1 MPVRSAL
8 QINLH
13 PLDARHVVHTL
24 AHQLE
29 AWGGQVERVVLTVD
43 TRQSRNGR
51 YSSTD
56 YEEHRGPLFDHIEAV
71 ARRWPKIEI
80 AEVDYSPAARE
91 AVRQRYFATSEDYPD
106 KAFDGGPFHAYFYG
120 LLEAQAD
127 YVVHMDSDM
136 LFGGGSQ
143 GWLDEAIGWLE
154 KSSDALFAGP
164 LPGPP
169 RADGSLADL
178 HRSFSGPPRLPAPE
192 RLAAGYPA
200 YRFHSVSTRIFVF
213 DQRRFDARLGAFEL
227 VRPGFKRRMRARL
240 YRQSPLSLS
249 AEETMT
255 AAMLRNGLCRI
266 DLFGSGAG
274 MYSLHPPYRSDTF
287 YRELPD
293 LIARIGAGAIPEA
306 QRGDYDVNSSMIDWT
321 DALRQKTAS
330 RRLARAVLA
339 LLPH

>member
-1 MPVRSAL
+1 MPSERRKADRPRRAGRLRRGIACPRSQGPGDGARHHGPGSAGAGAQARRNRRGAGSRSPRRGDRPRPARCAPDLGNLRPLQLDSVCFSAAGRPAQPAASARSRVPAQVLHGRDRPLHRQGGMSHARDHSPRVPLRSASDLLRQPMPVRSAL

-56 YEEHRGPLFDHIEAV
+56 YEEHRGPLFDHIEAI
-71 ARRWPKIEI
+71 ARRWPKIAI
-80 AEVDYSPAARE
+80 AEVDYSPTARE

-143 GWLDEAIGWLE
+143 TWLDEAIGWLE
-154 KSSDALFAGP
+154 KSSEACLSRP
-164 LPGPP
+164 LPGPT
-169 RADGSLADL
+169 G
-178 HRSFSGPPRLPAPE
+178 
-192 RLAAGYPA
+192 
-200 YRFHSVSTRIFVF
+200 
-213 DQRRFDARLGAFEL
+213 
-227 VRPGFKRRMRARL
+227 
-240 YRQSPLSLS
+240 
-249 AEETMT
+249 
-255 AAMLRNGLCRI
+255 
-266 DLFGSGAG
+266 GAG
-274 MYSLHPPYRSDTF
+274 T
-287 YRELPD
+287 
-293 LIARIGAGAIPEA
+293 I
-306 QRGDYDVNSSMIDWT
+306 
-321 DALRQKTAS
+321 
-330 RRLARAVLA
+330 
-339 LLPH
+339 